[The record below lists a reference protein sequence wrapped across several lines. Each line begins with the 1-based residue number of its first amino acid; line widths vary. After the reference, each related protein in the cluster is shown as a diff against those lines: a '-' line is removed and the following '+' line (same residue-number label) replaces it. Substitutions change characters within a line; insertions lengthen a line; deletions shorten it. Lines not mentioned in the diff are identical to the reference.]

1 MFVDKE
7 EKTVTF
13 ILIYDLRMK
22 THMKKLISLL
32 LIVAFLTMGA
42 SLAEGALVT
51 YFSHAGENYN
61 VGVVEEGNTAK
72 LAKVIAEQTGAD
84 LFEIVPVVDYPQSY
98 DECLEVATA
107 EQREGARP
115 EYVGDIEN
123 WEQYD
128 TVFIGYPI
136 WWGEIPNIVYTF
148 MEKHDFAGKTVIP
161 FNTHEG
167 SGQSHSQRDIEN
179 ALPDATV
186 LKGLAVR
193 GATAQNNAD
202 ATAKAVS
209 DWLSGLG
216 M

>member
-1 MFVDKE
+1 
-7 EKTVTF
+7 
-13 ILIYDLRMK
+13 
-22 THMKKLISLL
+22 MKKIVVLL
-32 LIVAFLTMGA
+32 MALMLMSS
-42 SLAEGALVT
+42 SLAEGILVT

-61 VGVVEEGNTAK
+61 VGVIEEGNTAK
-72 LAKVIAEQTGAD
+72 LAKVIAEQTGAE
-84 LFEIVPVVDYPQSY
+84 LFEIVPVVDYPHSY

-107 EQREGARP
+107 EQREDARP
-115 EYVGDIEN
+115 DYVGDVEN

-128 TVFIGYPI
+128 TIFIGYPI

-148 MEKHDFAGKTVIP
+148 MENHDFTGKTVIP

-167 SGQSHSQRDIEN
+167 SGQSHSQRDIEKT
-179 ALPDATV
+179 LSDASV

-193 GATAQNNAD
+193 GATAQNDAD

>member
-1 MFVDKE
+1 
-7 EKTVTF
+7 
-13 ILIYDLRMK
+13 
-22 THMKKLISLL
+22 MKKLISLL
-32 LIVAFLTMGA
+32 IVAFMTMGA

-61 VGVVEEGNTAK
+61 VGVIEEGNTAK

-115 EYVGDIEN
+115 EYVGDVEN
-123 WEQYD
+123 WDQYD
-128 TVFIGYPI
+128 TIFIGYPI

-148 MEKHDFAGKTVIP
+148 MENHDFAGKTVIP

-167 SGQSHSQRDIEN
+167 SGQSSGTSRMPCRTLPFCRAWPCAAQRRRTMRTPRRRRFWI
-179 ALPDATV
+179 
-186 LKGLAVR
+186 G
-193 GATAQNNAD
+193 
-202 ATAKAVS
+202 
-209 DWLSGLG
+209 
-216 M
+216 

>member
-1 MFVDKE
+1 
-7 EKTVTF
+7 
-13 ILIYDLRMK
+13 
-22 THMKKLISLL
+22 MKKLISLL
-32 LIVAFLTMGA
+32 LVIAMMTMGA
-42 SLAEGALVT
+42 SLAEGMLVT

-61 VGVVEEGNTAK
+61 VGVIEEGNTAK

-123 WEQYD
+123 WDQYD

-148 MEKHDFAGKTVIP
+148 MENHDFAGKTVIP

-179 ALPDATV
+179 TLPAATV
-186 LKGLAVR
+186 LQGLAVR
-193 GATAQNNAD
+193 GATAQNDAD

>member
-1 MFVDKE
+1 
-7 EKTVTF
+7 
-13 ILIYDLRMK
+13 MK
-22 THMKKLISLL
+22 RIVVLL
-32 LIVAFLTMGA
+32 MALMLMGS
-42 SLAEGALVT
+42 SLAEGMLVT
-51 YFSHAGENYN
+51 YFSHAGENYS

-84 LFEIVPVVDYPQSY
+84 LFEIVPVVDYPHSY

-115 EYVGDIEN
+115 EYVGDLEN
-123 WEQYD
+123 WDQYD
-128 TVFIGYPI
+128 TIFIGYPI

-148 MEKHDFAGKTVIP
+148 MENHDFAGKTVIP

-167 SGQSHSQRDIEN
+167 SGQSHSQRDIEKT
-179 ALPDATV
+179 LPNATV
-186 LKGLAVR
+186 LQGLAVR
-193 GATAQNNAD
+193 GATAQNDAD

>member
-1 MFVDKE
+1 
-7 EKTVTF
+7 
-13 ILIYDLRMK
+13 
-22 THMKKLISLL
+22 MKKIIVL
-32 LIVAFLTMGA
+32 LIALMLM
-42 SLAEGALVT
+42 SSSMAEGVLVT

-61 VGVVEEGNTAK
+61 VGVIEEGNTAK
-72 LAKVIAEQTGAD
+72 LGKVIVAQTGAE
-84 LFEIVPVVDYPQSY
+84 LFEIVPVVDYPHSY

-115 EYVGDIEN
+115 EYAGDVEN
-123 WEQYD
+123 WDQYD
-128 TVFIGYPI
+128 TIFIGYPI

-148 MEKHDFAGKTVIP
+148 MESHDFAGKTVIP

-167 SGQSHSQRDIEN
+167 SGQSHSQRDIEKT
-179 ALPDATV
+179 LSDATV
-186 LKGLAVR
+186 LQGLAVR
-193 GATAQNNAD
+193 GATAQNDAD

>member
-1 MFVDKE
+1 
-7 EKTVTF
+7 
-13 ILIYDLRMK
+13 MK
-22 THMKKLISLL
+22 PMKKLISLL
-32 LIVAFLTMGA
+32 LGIAMMTIGA

-115 EYVGDIEN
+115 EYMGDVEN
-123 WEQYD
+123 WDQYD
-128 TVFIGYPI
+128 TIFIGYPI

-148 MEKHDFAGKTVIP
+148 MENHDFAGKTVIP

-186 LKGLAVR
+186 LQGLAVR
-193 GATAQNNAD
+193 GATAQNDAD
-202 ATAKAVS
+202 ATAKAVM

-216 M
+216 I

>member
-1 MFVDKE
+1 
-7 EKTVTF
+7 
-13 ILIYDLRMK
+13 
-22 THMKKLISLL
+22 MKKLISLL
-32 LIVAFLTMGA
+32 LGIAMMTMGA

-61 VGVVEEGNTAK
+61 VGVIEEGNTAK
-72 LAKVIAEQTGAD
+72 LAKVIAKQTGAE

-115 EYVGDIEN
+115 EYVGDVEN

-128 TVFIGYPI
+128 TIFIGYPI

-148 MEKHDFAGKTVIP
+148 MENHDFAGKTVIP

-193 GATAQNNAD
+193 GATAQNDAD

-209 DWLSGLG
+209 GWLSGLG

>member
-1 MFVDKE
+1 
-7 EKTVTF
+7 
-13 ILIYDLRMK
+13 MK
-22 THMKKLISLL
+22 RIVVLL
-32 LIVAFLTMGA
+32 MALMLMGH
-42 SLAEGALVT
+42 SLAEGVLVT

-123 WEQYD
+123 WDQYD

-148 MEKHDFAGKTVIP
+148 MENHDFAGKTVIP

-167 SGQSHSQRDIEN
+167 SGQSHSQRDIVN
-179 ALPDATV
+179 TLPDATV
-186 LKGLAVR
+186 LQGLAVR
-193 GATAQNNAD
+193 GATAQNDAD

>member
-1 MFVDKE
+1 
-7 EKTVTF
+7 
-13 ILIYDLRMK
+13 MK
-22 THMKKLISLL
+22 RIVVL
-32 LIVAFLTMGA
+32 LIALMLMGS
-42 SLAEGALVT
+42 SLAEGVLVT
-51 YFSHAGENYN
+51 CFSHAGENYS

-72 LAKVIAEQTGAD
+72 LAKVIAEQTGAE

-98 DECLEVATA
+98 DECLEGATA

-115 EYVGDIEN
+115 EYVGDVEN

-128 TVFIGYPI
+128 TIFIGYPI

-148 MEKHDFAGKTVIP
+148 MESHDFAGKTVVP

-179 ALPDATV
+179 ALPDAAV
-186 LKGLAVR
+186 LQGLALR
-193 GATAQNNAD
+193 GATAQNDAD

-209 DWLSGLG
+209 DWLGELG

>member
-1 MFVDKE
+1 
-7 EKTVTF
+7 
-13 ILIYDLRMK
+13 MK
-22 THMKKLISLL
+22 RIVVLL
-32 LIVAFLTMGA
+32 MALMLMGA

-123 WEQYD
+123 WDQYD

-148 MEKHDFAGKTVIP
+148 MENLDFAGKTVIP

-186 LKGLAVR
+186 LQGLAVR
-193 GATAQNNAD
+193 GATAQNDAD

>member
-1 MFVDKE
+1 
-7 EKTVTF
+7 
-13 ILIYDLRMK
+13 
-22 THMKKLISLL
+22 MKKLISLL
-32 LIVAFLTMGA
+32 LGIAMMTMGA

-84 LFEIVPVVDYPQSY
+84 LFEIVPVVDYPHSY

-115 EYVGDIEN
+115 EYMGDVEK
-123 WEQYD
+123 WDQYD

-148 MEKHDFAGKTVIP
+148 MENHDFAGKTVIP

-186 LKGLAVR
+186 LQGLAVR
-193 GATAQNNAD
+193 GTTAQNDAD

>member
-7 EKTVTF
+7 ERTV
-13 ILIYDLRMK
+13 MK
-22 THMKKLISLL
+22 PMKKVIALL
-32 LIVAFLTMGA
+32 LVIALMMMG
-42 SLAEGALVT
+42 SGLAEGTLVT

-115 EYVGDIEN
+115 EYVGDVEN

-128 TVFIGYPI
+128 TIFIGYPI

-148 MEKHDFAGKTVIP
+148 MENHDFAGKTVIP

-179 ALPDATV
+179 TLPEATV
-186 LKGLAVR
+186 LQGLAVR
-193 GATAQNNAD
+193 GETAQNDAD

>member
-1 MFVDKE
+1 
-7 EKTVTF
+7 
-13 ILIYDLRMK
+13 
-22 THMKKLISLL
+22 MKKLISLL
-32 LIVAFLTMGA
+32 IVAFMTMGA

-61 VGVVEEGNTAK
+61 VGVIEEGNTAK

-98 DECLEVATA
+98 DECLEAATA

-115 EYVGDIEN
+115 EYVGDVEN
-123 WEQYD
+123 WDQYD
-128 TVFIGYPI
+128 TIFIGYPI

-148 MEKHDFAGKTVIP
+148 MENHDFAGKTVIP

-186 LKGLAVR
+186 LQGLAVR
-193 GATAQNNAD
+193 GATAQNDAD

>member
-1 MFVDKE
+1 
-7 EKTVTF
+7 
-13 ILIYDLRMK
+13 
-22 THMKKLISLL
+22 MKKLISLL
-32 LIVAFLTMGA
+32 LGIAMMTMGA

-51 YFSHAGENYN
+51 YFSHTGENYN
-61 VGVVEEGNTAK
+61 VGVIEEGNTAK

-98 DECLEVATA
+98 DECLEAATA

-115 EYVGDIEN
+115 EYVGDVEN
-123 WEQYD
+123 WDQYD
-128 TVFIGYPI
+128 TIFIGYPI

-148 MEKHDFAGKTVIP
+148 MENHDFAGKTVIP

-167 SGQSHSQRDIEN
+167 SGQAHSQRDIEN
-179 ALPDATV
+179 ALPEATV
-186 LKGLAVR
+186 LQGLAVR
-193 GATAQNNAD
+193 GATAQNDAD

>member
-1 MFVDKE
+1 
-7 EKTVTF
+7 
-13 ILIYDLRMK
+13 
-22 THMKKLISLL
+22 MKKLISLL
-32 LIVAFLTMGA
+32 LGIAMMTMSA

-98 DECLEVATA
+98 DECLEAATA

-115 EYVGDIEN
+115 EYVGDVEN

-148 MEKHDFAGKTVIP
+148 MENLDFAGKTVIP

-186 LKGLAVR
+186 LQGLAVR
-193 GATAQNNAD
+193 GATAQNDAD

>member
-1 MFVDKE
+1 
-7 EKTVTF
+7 
-13 ILIYDLRMK
+13 
-22 THMKKLISLL
+22 MKKIIVL
-32 LIVAFLTMGA
+32 LIALMLM
-42 SLAEGALVT
+42 SSSMAEGVLVT

-61 VGVVEEGNTAK
+61 VGVIEEGNTAK
-72 LAKVIAEQTGAD
+72 LGKVIAAQTGAE
-84 LFEIVPVVDYPQSY
+84 LFEIVPVVDYPHSY

-115 EYVGDIEN
+115 EYVGDVEN
-123 WEQYD
+123 WDQYD
-128 TVFIGYPI
+128 TIFIGYPI

-148 MEKHDFAGKTVIP
+148 MENHDFAGKTVIP

-167 SGQSHSQRDIEN
+167 SGQAHSQRDIEST
-179 ALPDATV
+179 LPDATV
-186 LKGLAVR
+186 LQGLAVR
-193 GATAQNNAD
+193 GATAQNDAD

>member
-1 MFVDKE
+1 
-7 EKTVTF
+7 
-13 ILIYDLRMK
+13 MK
-22 THMKKLISLL
+22 PMKKLISLL
-32 LIVAFLTMGA
+32 LIVAFITMGA

-61 VGVVEEGNTAK
+61 VGVIEEGNTAK

-123 WEQYD
+123 WDQYD

-186 LKGLAVR
+186 LQGLAVR
-193 GATAQNNAD
+193 GATAQNDAD

>member
-1 MFVDKE
+1 
-7 EKTVTF
+7 
-13 ILIYDLRMK
+13 MK
-22 THMKKLISLL
+22 PMKKLISLL
-32 LIVAFLTMGA
+32 LIVAFMTMGT
-42 SLAEGALVT
+42 SLAEGVLVT
-51 YFSHAGENYN
+51 YFSRAGENYN

-107 EQREGARP
+107 EQREEARP
-115 EYVGDIEN
+115 EYVSDVEN

-128 TVFIGYPI
+128 TIFIGYPI

-148 MEKHDFAGKTVIP
+148 MENHDFAGKTVIP

-179 ALPDATV
+179 TLPDATV
-186 LKGLAVR
+186 LQGLAVR
-193 GATAQNNAD
+193 GATAQNDAD

>member
-1 MFVDKE
+1 
-7 EKTVTF
+7 
-13 ILIYDLRMK
+13 
-22 THMKKLISLL
+22 MKKLISLL
-32 LIVAFLTMGA
+32 LIVAFITMGA

-61 VGVVEEGNTAK
+61 VGVIEEGNTAK

-115 EYVGDIEN
+115 EYMGDVEN
-123 WEQYD
+123 WDQYD

-148 MEKHDFAGKTVIP
+148 MENHDFAEKTVIP

-186 LKGLAVR
+186 LQGLAVR
-193 GATAQNNAD
+193 GATAQNDAD

>member
-1 MFVDKE
+1 
-7 EKTVTF
+7 
-13 ILIYDLRMK
+13 
-22 THMKKLISLL
+22 MKKIIVL
-32 LIVAFLTMGA
+32 LIALMLM
-42 SLAEGALVT
+42 SSSMAEGILVT

-61 VGVVEEGNTAK
+61 VGVIEEGNTAK

-84 LFEIVPVVDYPQSY
+84 LFEIVPVVDYPHSY

-115 EYVGDIEN
+115 EYVGDVEN
-123 WEQYD
+123 WDQYD
-128 TVFIGYPI
+128 TIFIGYPI

-148 MEKHDFAGKTVIP
+148 MENHDFAGKTVIP

-167 SGQSHSQRDIEN
+167 SGQSHSQRDIVN
-179 ALPDATV
+179 TLPDATV
-186 LKGLAVR
+186 LQGLAVR
-193 GATAQNNAD
+193 GATAQNDAD

>member
-1 MFVDKE
+1 
-7 EKTVTF
+7 
-13 ILIYDLRMK
+13 
-22 THMKKLISLL
+22 MKKLISLL
-32 LIVAFLTMGA
+32 LGIAMMTMGA

-72 LAKVIAEQTGAD
+72 LAKVIAEQTSAD

-123 WEQYD
+123 WDQYD

-148 MEKHDFAGKTVIP
+148 MENHDFAGKTVIP

-186 LKGLAVR
+186 LQGLAVR
-193 GATAQNNAD
+193 GTTAQNDAD

>member
-1 MFVDKE
+1 
-7 EKTVTF
+7 
-13 ILIYDLRMK
+13 
-22 THMKKLISLL
+22 MKKLISLL
-32 LIVAFLTMGA
+32 LGIAMMTMGA

-98 DECLEVATA
+98 DECLEAATA

-115 EYVGDIEN
+115 EYVGDVEN
-123 WEQYD
+123 WDQYD

-148 MEKHDFAGKTVIP
+148 MENHDFAGKTVIP

-186 LKGLAVR
+186 LQGLAVR
-193 GATAQNNAD
+193 GATAQNDAD

>member
-1 MFVDKE
+1 MVFR
-7 EKTVTF
+7 
-13 ILIYDLRMK
+13 ICI
-22 THMKKLISLL
+22 I
-32 LIVAFLTMGA
+32 TMGA

-61 VGVVEEGNTAK
+61 VGVIEEGNTAK
-72 LAKVIAEQTGAD
+72 LAKVIAEQTGAE

-123 WEQYD
+123 WDQYD

-148 MEKHDFAGKTVIP
+148 MENLDFAGKTVIP

-186 LKGLAVR
+186 LQGLAVR
-193 GATAQNNAD
+193 GATAQNDAD

>member
-1 MFVDKE
+1 
-7 EKTVTF
+7 
-13 ILIYDLRMK
+13 
-22 THMKKLISLL
+22 MKKLISLL

-61 VGVVEEGNTAK
+61 VGVIEEGNTAK
-72 LAKVIAEQTGAD
+72 LAKVIAEQTGAE

-107 EQREGARP
+107 EQREGVRP

-123 WEQYD
+123 WDQYD

-148 MEKHDFAGKTVIP
+148 MENLDFAGKTVIP

-186 LKGLAVR
+186 LQGLAVR
-193 GATAQNNAD
+193 GATAQNDAD

>member
-1 MFVDKE
+1 
-7 EKTVTF
+7 
-13 ILIYDLRMK
+13 
-22 THMKKLISLL
+22 MKKLISLL
-32 LIVAFLTMGA
+32 LVIAMMTMGT
-42 SLAEGALVT
+42 SLAEGMLVT

-61 VGVVEEGNTAK
+61 VGVIEEGNTAK
-72 LAKVIAEQTGAD
+72 LAKVIAEQTGAV
-84 LFEIVPVVDYPQSY
+84 LFEIVPVVDYPHSY

-115 EYVGDIEN
+115 EYVGDVEN
-123 WEQYD
+123 WDQYD

-148 MEKHDFAGKTVIP
+148 MENHDFAGKTVIP

-167 SGQSHSQRDIEN
+167 SGQSHSQRDIEKT
-179 ALPDATV
+179 LPDANV
-186 LKGLAVR
+186 LQGLAVR
-193 GATAQNNAD
+193 GATAQNDAD

>member
-1 MFVDKE
+1 
-7 EKTVTF
+7 
-13 ILIYDLRMK
+13 MK
-22 THMKKLISLL
+22 PMKKLISLL
-32 LIVAFLTMGA
+32 LGIAMMTIGA

-115 EYVGDIEN
+115 EYMGDVEN
-123 WEQYD
+123 WDQYD
-128 TVFIGYPI
+128 TIFIGYPI

-148 MEKHDFAGKTVIP
+148 MENHDFAGKTVIP

-186 LKGLAVR
+186 LQGLAVR
-193 GATAQNNAD
+193 GATAQNDAD